1 MAVYDFDLEKV
12 PDDVYQV
19 LPPLSC
25 VIVTFVVRVGDKY
38 VSDVKE
44 VFCGVVSKEGGFDAF
59 NYFGDAWA
67 VIQGMFVVFLDI
79 DVVVYFTIVAV
90 GGVRLV
96 VMMQFGV
103 EMGLS

>member
-25 VIVTFVVRVGDKY
+25 IIVTFVVRVGDKY

-67 VIQGMFVVFLDI
+67 LVQGMFVVFLNI
-79 DVVVYFTIVAV
+79 DVVVYFTIVAIGV
-90 GGVRLV
+90 VRLV
-96 VMMQFGV
+96 VMM
-103 EMGLS
+103 

>member
-19 LPPLSC
+19 LPPLSFI
-25 VIVTFVVRVGDKY
+25 IVTFIVRVGDKY

-44 VFCGVVSKEGGFDAF
+44 VFCGGVSKESGFDAF

-79 DVVVYFTIVAV
+79 GVVVYFTIVTV

-96 VMMQFGV
+96 VMM
-103 EMGLS
+103 